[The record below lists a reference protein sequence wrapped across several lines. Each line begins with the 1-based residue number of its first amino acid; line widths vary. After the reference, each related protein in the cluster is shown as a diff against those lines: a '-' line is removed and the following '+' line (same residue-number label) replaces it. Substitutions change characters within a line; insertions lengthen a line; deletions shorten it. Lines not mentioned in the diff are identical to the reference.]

1 MTYILGVL
9 TPAEKKK
16 MTADGWRLL
25 EPQHIDLGLEDLW
38 ALFTDDDITE
48 IAKKVARVPPD
59 FGEYVASLFA
69 QGLDDAE
76 VLGHLDA
83 DTAGTDLLALVRKL
97 MTKPVNDHLVSC
109 CFCHQET
116 PEATAHVHQMEWV
129 CDECWDERLRT
140 TS

>member
-9 TPAEKKK
+9 TPAEKQK

-25 EPQHIDLGLEDLW
+25 EPQHIDLGLQDLW
-38 ALFTDDDITE
+38 AIFTDDDITE

-83 DTAGTDLLALVRKL
+83 DTAGTDLLALVRRLVDYDVEKSICKFCD
-97 MTKPVNDHLVSC
+97 KPITGVKY
-109 CFCHQET
+109 
-116 PEATAHVHQMEWV
+116 AHNGLWV
-129 CDECWDERLRT
+129 CDRCWDERLRT